1 VTPHKPILGLVG
13 AIGAGKS
20 TVAKLLAARGGAV
33 VDADALGHDALDQ
46 PEIRE
51 RIVARWGNILK
62 PDGRVDRRKVAA
74 IVFASPEERRRLE
87 HLVFPFIRRKCE
99 DAIQA
104 VGNDVLAK
112 FVVLDAAVMLEAGWV
127 GVCDRL
133 LYVDAPRELRL
144 ERLQARSGW
153 TAADL
158 DAREAAQMPADE
170 KRRFV
175 DAVIINDGSRDELD
189 AKLTVLL
196 DRWNMTARTPSP
208 SPPSFV

>member
-1 VTPHKPILGLVG
+1 MTSRKPILGLVG

-20 TVAKLLAARGGAV
+20 TVAKRLAARGGAV

-51 RIVARWGNILK
+51 RIVAEWGNLLR

-74 IVFASPEERRRLE
+74 IVFASPEERRKLE
-87 HLVFPFIRRKCE
+87 HLTFPFIRRRCE
-99 DAIQA
+99 DAIQEA
-104 VGNDVLAK
+104 MNDVQFK

-144 ERLQARSGW
+144 QRVAERSGW

-158 DAREAAQMPADE
+158 DAREAAQMPAEE
-170 KRRFV
+170 KRRHA
-175 DAVIINDGSRDELD
+175 DAVIMNDGKLDELD
-189 AKLTVLL
+189 RNLTVVLK
-196 DRWNMTARTPSP
+196 RWNLTA
-208 SPPSFV
+208 

>member
-1 VTPHKPILGLVG
+1 MIPRKPILGLVG

-20 TVAKLLAARGGAV
+20 TVAKRLAARGGAV
-33 VDADALGHDALDQ
+33 VDADTLGHDALDQ

-51 RIVARWGNILK
+51 RIVAEWGNVLR

-74 IVFASPEERRRLE
+74 IVFASQEERRKLE
-87 HLVFPFIRRKCE
+87 HLTFPFIRRRCE

-104 VGNDVLAK
+104 AMNNVQFK

-144 ERLQARSGW
+144 KRVAERSGW

-158 DAREAAQMPADE
+158 DAREAAQMPAEE
-170 KRRFV
+170 KRRYA
-175 DAVIINDGSRDELD
+175 DAVIMNDGTIDELD
-189 AKLTVLL
+189 RDLTVVLR
-196 DRWNMTARTPSP
+196 RWNLT
-208 SPPSFV
+208 V

>member
-1 VTPHKPILGLVG
+1 MTPRKPILGLIG

-33 VDADALGHDALDQ
+33 VDADTLGHDALDQ

-51 RIVARWGNILK
+51 RVVGWWGNVLK
-62 PDGRVDRRKVAA
+62 PDGRVDRRKVAT
-74 IVFASPEERRRLE
+74 IVFASPEERRKLE
-87 HLVFPFIRRKCE
+87 HLVFPYIRRRCE
-99 DAIQA
+99 DAIQQA
-104 VGNDVLAK
+104 ANNVQTE

-144 ERLQARSGW
+144 RRLAERSGW

-158 DAREAAQMPADE
+158 DAREAAQMPAAE
-170 KRRFV
+170 KQRLS
-175 DAVIINDGSRDELD
+175 DAILMNTGTIEQLEQEL
-189 AKLTVLL
+189 AKLLAK
-196 DRWNMTARTPSP
+196 WNLRN
-208 SPPSFV
+208 

>member
-175 DAVIINDGSRDELD
+175 DAVIVNDGSRDELD